1 MNILDLFQ
9 KEIRNSEDLRLTKYS
24 LLKILFKYVP
34 VFLIFLCKTAFAQK
48 FCIEGV
54 VISKTSSL
62 PIEYANIQDK
72 SKSIGITSDSLGRFK
87 LPISSKNTV
96 LNISCVG
103 YENAS
108 IRVNQEF
115 FVVIKLTPLEGQL
128 DEVTIKPKENPA
140 HEIIRRVV
148 ANSQKNN
155 PDKIFQYK
163 ANHYSKIG
171 LNSEIL
177 TFFKKSTADSIKKIE
192 RGLFLVENLGD
203 FYQKNKKQ
211 KDIVKFTIS
220 NFPKNYPVNI
230 FTNNQINPSG
240 FYEPLIQINLNQLT
254 AIPNNNALQ
263 NQRFY
268 VNPINVKTF
277 SQYDFQ
283 LLDTLINS
291 SDSIFTIL
299 YKPKKGISFNALVG
313 ELKINSDGYAIQEV
327 SAKNADSLQMLNFRI
342 HQNYQKTEAEWY
354 PYIRSLSLEY
364 LVKQENKDFK
374 FIFSIE
380 DYLSNFKRTFE
391 SKEVY
396 FDGTYRQILP
406 KADTIS
412 RRSFDKLRSVE
423 LHIRD
428 QQLYNKSEII
438 NKKPLF
444 QKLIVP
450 GMALA
455 KTIMNNGL
463 MVGPFFLLYNQFDY
477 NQHEKIRL
485 GIGIQNDIQKSPRWR
500 IFVGSAYGLED
511 KKVKYE
517 GILSYHL
524 TKDRYNKIEIYGGND
539 LQRPGQNPILL
550 PNYYLPQRLGL
561 NIGGGEY
568 LLDNYKKIGLAV
580 FLKPLNWTQFKLFYE
595 KETRLPLSYKLAEN
609 IVSNYNHAGL
619 SIRFARKETLMR
631 TGYFET
637 VTNPYYPIIRFNVS
651 HFNSNNTYHS
661 NFWKANIVV
670 SHQIRT
676 KKVGKTMT
684 NISAGNSWGVLPFQ
698 YLFNNLSVPLNI
710 WGSNSKE
717 GFQMLSTAELGYNNY
732 MSLSIFHDFEK
743 NLWRLNNT
751 WFQPEF
757 MLGNKVAIGSLTQ
770 TAPLVNNKPLK
781 DIHQGIFE
789 ASLSIRN
796 ILKVK
801 IKGFGIGLGVNLVY
815 DYSPESFGSTRF
827 GIKPFIMP
835 ILF

>member
-1 MNILDLFQ
+1 
-9 KEIRNSEDLRLTKYS
+9 
-24 LLKILFKYVP
+24 LKILFKYVP
-34 VFLIFLCKTAFAQK
+34 VFLILICKTAFAQT
-48 FCIEGV
+48 FYIEGV
-54 VISKTSSL
+54 VISKTSSR

-72 SKSIGITSDSLGRFK
+72 SKSIGITSDSLGKFR
-87 LPISSKNTV
+87 LPISSKNTLLTV
-96 LNISCVG
+96 SCVG
-103 YENAS
+103 YENTS
-108 IRVNQEF
+108 IHVNPES
-115 FVVIKLTPLEGQL
+115 FVLIRLTPLVSTL

-140 HEIIRRVV
+140 FEIIRRVL
-148 ANSQKNN
+148 ANSEKNN
-155 PDKIFQYK
+155 PDKILQFK

-171 LNSEIL
+171 LNGEIL
-177 TFFKKSTADSIKKIE
+177 TYFKKSTTDSVNKID
-192 RGLFLVENLGD
+192 RGLFIVENLGD

-240 FYEPLIQINLNQLT
+240 FYEPLIQVNLNQLT
-254 AIPNNNALQ
+254 ALPSNNALQ

-268 VNPINVKTF
+268 VNPINAKTF

-283 LLDTLINS
+283 LLDTLVNPT
-291 SDSIFTIL
+291 DSVFTIL

-313 ELKINSDGYAIQEV
+313 IMKINSHGYAIQEV
-327 SAKNADSLQMLNFRI
+327 SAKNADSLQTLNFKI
-342 HQNYQKTEAEWY
+342 HQNYQKSEAQWY
-354 PYIRSLSLEY
+354 PYIRTLNLEY
-364 LVKQENKDFK
+364 LLKQENKEIK

-380 DYLSNFKRTFE
+380 DYLSNFIQTFDA
-391 SKEVY
+391 KEVY

-423 LHIRD
+423 LLLRD

-444 QKLIVP
+444 QKVIVP
-450 GMALA
+450 GMAIV
-455 KTIMNNGL
+455 KTAMNNGL
-463 MVGPFFLLYNQFDY
+463 MLGPFFLLYNQFDY
-477 NQHEKIRL
+477 NQHENIRL

-500 IFVGSAYGLED
+500 IYAGSAYGLED
-511 KKVKYE
+511 KKLKYE

-539 LQRPGQNPILL
+539 IQRPGQNPILL
-550 PNYYLPQRLGL
+550 PNYFLPQRFGL
-561 NIGGGEY
+561 NLGSGAY
-568 LLDNYKKIGLAV
+568 LLDNYKKIGLSV
-580 FLKPLNWTQFKLFYE
+580 FLKPFNWTQFKVFYE
-595 KETRLPLSYKLAEN
+595 KETREPLSYKLAEN
-609 IVSNYNHAGL
+609 IVSDYNHAGL

-637 VTNPYYPIIRFNVS
+637 VTNPYYPIIRLNVS
-651 HFNSNNTYHS
+651 HFNSNNAYHS

-684 NISAGNSWGVLPFQ
+684 NISAGNSWGNLPFQ

-710 WGSNSKE
+710 WGSNNKE
-717 GFQMLSTAELGYNNY
+717 GFQMLSTAQLGYNNY
-732 MSLSIFHDFEK
+732 LSLSIFHDFEK
-743 NLWRLNNT
+743 NLWRLNNA

-757 MLGNKVAIGSLTQ
+757 MVGNKLAIGSLTQ
-770 TAPLVNNKPLK
+770 GAPLVNNKPLK
-781 DIHQGIFE
+781 DIHQGVFE
-789 ASLSIRN
+789 ASMSIRN

-815 DYSPESFGSTRF
+815 DYSPDSFGSSRF
-827 GIKPFIMP
+827 GIRPFIMP
-835 ILF
+835 VLF

>member
-1 MNILDLFQ
+1 M
-9 KEIRNSEDLRLTKYS
+9 
-24 LLKILFKYVP
+24 KILFKYVP
-34 VFLIFLCKTAFAQK
+34 VFLILICKTAFAQT
-48 FCIEGV
+48 FFIDGV
-54 VISKTSSL
+54 VISKTSSR

-72 SKSIGITSDSLGRFK
+72 SKSLGITSDSLGKFR
-87 LPISSKNTV
+87 LPISSKNTLLTV
-96 LNISCVG
+96 SCVG
-103 YENAS
+103 YENTS
-108 IRVNQEF
+108 IYVNPES
-115 FVVIKLTPLEGQL
+115 FVVIRLTPLVSTL

-140 HEIIRRVV
+140 FEIIRRVL
-148 ANSQKNN
+148 ANSEKNN
-155 PDKIFQYK
+155 PDKILQFK

-171 LNSEIL
+171 LNGEIL
-177 TFFKKSTADSIKKIE
+177 TYFKKSTTDSVNKID
-192 RGLFLVENLGD
+192 RGLFIIENLGD

-240 FYEPLIQINLNQLT
+240 FYEPLIQVNLNQLT
-254 AIPNNNALQ
+254 ALPSNNALQ

-268 VNPINVKTF
+268 VNPINAKTF

-283 LLDTLINS
+283 LLDTLVNPT
-291 SDSIFTIL
+291 DSVFTIL

-313 ELKINSDGYAIQEV
+313 IMKINSHGYAIQEV
-327 SAKNADSLQMLNFRI
+327 SAKNADSLQMLNFKI
-342 HQNYQKTEAEWY
+342 HQNYQKSEAQWY
-354 PYIRSLSLEY
+354 PYIRTLSLEY
-364 LVKQENKDFK
+364 LLKQENKEIK

-380 DYLSNFKRTFE
+380 DYLSNFTQTFDA
-391 SKEVY
+391 KEVY

-423 LHIRD
+423 LLLRD

-444 QKLIVP
+444 QKVIVP
-450 GMALA
+450 GMAIV
-455 KTIMNNGL
+455 KTAMNNGL
-463 MVGPFFLLYNQFDY
+463 MLGPFFLLYNQFDY
-477 NQHEKIRL
+477 NQHENIRL

-500 IFVGSAYGLED
+500 IYAGSAYGLED

-539 LQRPGQNPILL
+539 IQRPGQNPILL
-550 PNYYLPQRLGL
+550 PNYFLPQRFGL
-561 NIGGGEY
+561 NLGSGAY
-568 LLDNYKKIGLAV
+568 LLDNYKKIGLSV
-580 FLKPLNWTQFKLFYE
+580 FLKPFNWTQFKVFYE
-595 KETRLPLSYKLAEN
+595 KETRVPLSYKLAEN
-609 IVSNYNHAGL
+609 IVSNYNHSGL

-637 VTNPYYPIIRFNVS
+637 VTNPYYPIIRLNVS
-651 HFNSNNTYHS
+651 HFKSNNAYHS
-661 NFWKANIVV
+661 NFWKANILV

-684 NISAGNSWGVLPFQ
+684 NISSGNSWGNLPFQ

-710 WGSNSKE
+710 WGSNNKE
-717 GFQMLSTAELGYNNY
+717 GFQMLSTAQLGYNNY
-732 MSLSIFHDFEK
+732 LSLSIFHDFEK
-743 NLWRLNNT
+743 NLWRLNNA

-757 MLGNKVAIGSLTQ
+757 MVGNKLAIGSLTQ
-770 TAPLVNNKPLK
+770 EAPLVNNKPLK
-781 DIHQGIFE
+781 DIHQGVFE
-789 ASLSIRN
+789 ASMSIRN

-815 DYSPESFGSTRF
+815 DYSPDSFGSSRF
-827 GIKPFIMP
+827 GIRPFIMP
-835 ILF
+835 VLF